1 MNTSQKRTQLIG
13 IIVLQVISLLIF
25 AFVVL
30 LLVMRQ
36 FGGGEQGE
44 TTPAAAPAE
53 TTATATQPL
62 PDVMTT
68 PTSTLAL
75 NPPVETPTS
84 TAQPPASSG
93 SSKYVVKPGDTLS
106 EIALRLGVPL
116 QRLKELN
123 PFINFDILL
132 PGQELIIPGQ

>member
-1 MNTSQKRTQLIG
+1 MQTNQKRKSLTG
-13 IIVLQVISLLIF
+13 IIILQVISLLIF

-30 LLVMRQ
+30 ALVMRQ

-44 TTPAAAPAE
+44 ITPSAAPGE

-62 PDVMTT
+62 PDAMTT

-75 NPPVETPTS
+75 IAPLETPTVAS
-84 TAQPPASSG
+84 QSPASG
-93 SSKYVVKPGDTLS
+93 GTTEYEVEVGDTLS

-123 PFINFDILL
+123 PFINFDIL
-132 PGQELIIPGQ
+132 IPGQILTIPGQ

>member
-1 MNTSQKRTQLIG
+1 MQTNQKRKSLTG
-13 IIVLQVISLLIF
+13 IIILQVISLLIF

-30 LLVMRQ
+30 ALVMRQ

-44 TTPAAAPAE
+44 ITPSAAPGE

-62 PDVMTT
+62 PDAMTT

-75 NPPVETPTS
+75 NPLVVTPTL
-84 TAQPPASSG
+84 TAQPPASNG
-93 SSKYVVKPGDTLS
+93 STKYVVKPGDTLS

-123 PFINFDILL
+123 PFINFDILW